1 MQEQDGGGGGDLQKP
16 VWFILKPVNLQLGE
30 TCQKRK

>member
-1 MQEQDGGGGGDLQKP
+1 MQEQDSTGDLQKP
-16 VWFILKPVNLQLGE
+16 VWFICKAVNLQLGE